1 MRILVLPLTVLAAV
15 CLYLPLPRLAPRI
28 RALFARLY
36 ALVCRAFTRKDGRVD
51 ERPALLVF
59 LLLLGGL
66 AALPGAVHPLLGA
79 LVCAPL
85 MTGFSF
91 LPSCVKTKAELD
103 AGQCAGDIAGYE
115 ARVRETCA
123 SLAPAFV
130 SGVYAPLLLLAAGTP
145 LYLGSSLPLMFFG
158 LRALSDMHPDAQRI
172 SSRVLAL
179 SDAVARALLVLCSGV
194 AGRNPLHT
202 AGHTAQQR
210 LMSILGI
217 AGDGSDTHAPV
228 SGDITQ
234 AVFLCCFVT
243 GVLTLLLSLLLIPL
257 A

>member
-15 CLYLPLPRLAPRI
+15 CLYLSLPRLAPRI
-28 RALFARLY
+28 GALLVRLY
-36 ALVCRAFTRKDGRVD
+36 ALVCRAFTRKDGRAD

-59 LLLLGGL
+59 LLLLGGS
-66 AALPGAVHPLLGA
+66 AALISAVHPLLGVP
-79 LVCAPL
+79 VCAPL
-85 MTGFSF
+85 LTGFSF
-91 LPSCVKTKAELD
+91 LPSCVKAKAELD
-103 AGQCAGDIAGYE
+103 AGQCAGNVAGYE
-115 ARVRETCA
+115 ARVRQTCA

-130 SGVYAPLLLLAAGTP
+130 GGVFAPLLLLAVGTP
-145 LYLGSSLPLMFFG
+145 LYLGCSLPLMFCG
-158 LRALSDMHPDAQRI
+158 LRALSDVQPDARRAYALLL
-172 SSRVLAL
+172 SL
-179 SDAVARALLVLCSGV
+179 SDAVVRALLVLCSGV

-202 AGHTAQQR
+202 AGRTAQQR

-217 AGDGSDTHAPV
+217 AGDGSDTHPPI

-243 GVLTLLLSLLLIPL
+243 GLLTLLLSLLLIPL